1 MMHLSCA
8 VFVQCHEDVVS
19 CAAFHPLHP
28 QLATAGYDGAVRFFT
43 SHDNQTTQQS
53 PLSQV
58 SQGSQ
63 QRLHSK
69 SPSPPQPHRPALV
82 RR

>member
-1 MMHLSCA
+1 
-8 VFVQCHEDVVS
+8 VS

-43 SHDNQTTQQS
+43 SHDQQATQQS

-58 SQGSQ
+58 SPGA
-63 QRLHSK
+63 QRLQSK